1 MAFPHSASASSANP
15 SASSLPAL
23 TQASAERYRAIADS
37 SFDLIC
43 ELDAEGCFS
52 YVSPSFGVTTGLD
65 PHALQGTSLFDRVPD
80 GDRETLVAE
89 YTAAL
94 AGTRVGRAEHRFEHF
109 NGDFHWFESALRGI
123 GARGER
129 RVVIVSREITARQ
142 RHQVELETL
151 ISLAKSVHSKNELP
165 AIAREIWHHLHPLLP
180 ATALLLVLPGA
191 ARDADVHVVGQTP
204 EGSFEQLLSRTNSPN
219 CPLWS
224 ALERPEVWL
233 ENSWNGGHCG
243 FDFPVR
249 SLVAVPLRA
258 DELEPGALFFAAA
271 KPFVWT
277 EEHVRLCL
285 MAGEQAAVA
294 ARGVELLQSAR
305 EAEARYRA
313 LVNDVEGIVWETGE
327 RLRLAFVSEQIE
339 GWLGYPA
346 AQWLED
352 SRLWLR
358 AIHPEDRR
366 RVGAELRENLAL
378 PASWQIEFRA
388 LSRDGREMWLR
399 LLATPEVQDGRVVK
413 VRGLAVDF
421 TERCRHL
428 ETILKSN
435 AILAATQEASA
446 DGICLVDPH
455 GDVVSLN
462 TRFAEMWH
470 IPPALVE
477 ELRDR
482 RQLMA
487 CVLSLM
493 RQPEEF
499 VEKMNL
505 LRQNPEASSRDIITL
520 RDGRIFERYSAPAL
534 AAPVPLAPGVAL
546 KAEVEN
552 GFEGAMVRQEVPVG
566 AAYANGAH
574 NANARNGNA
583 HNGEANG
590 GARKAEVNGNVHS
603 SEVSGNARKGDFN
616 GAAHSDSN
624 GAPHNGHANG
634 YSSGHTGE
642 SARLASLFDLGDEDE
657 LEAQSG
663 PSAPFVLADDAPE
676 LPSFGRVWTFSDVT
690 ERKHYE
696 ERLEHRAFHDPLTEL
711 PNRSLFMNRVE
722 QALARLDRRG
732 KALAILFFDLDR
744 FKVVN
749 DTMGH
754 EKGDWLLQEIGKRL
768 HGLLRPGDTAA
779 RFGGD
784 EFTLL
789 LEDLNG
795 IDDARVI
802 TERLIEALELPLV
815 LEGREFEVTA
825 SIGVAM
831 SFSRSDSA
839 GDLLRNADIAMYRA
853 KNKGKA
859 RYEIFDTKMSAAALS
874 RLQLEIELRQAVKLQ
889 QLRLDYQPLM
899 DLSSDRIIGMEA
911 LVRWEHPD
919 KGIIP
924 PDDFIPIAEESGMI
938 SPIGQWVLKEAC
950 RQAKKW
956 QTQFPLLWPLKM
968 SVNLSA
974 RQFQGNDIV
983 QDIADVLED
992 TELPAFCLELEITE
1006 TAVMEDADATILIL
1020 EKLRDLGV
1028 KLAIDDF
1035 GTGYSSLAYI
1045 ERFPLDSLKID
1056 RSFVQTIGKTRN
1068 GKAKKERSVIMKAVQ
1083 TMGQGLGIEITA
1095 EGIETGEQLAELRDM
1110 GCAVGQGFLFA
1121 KPLSSVSLTRML
1133 REKSDAEI
1141 GVTV

>member
-1 MAFPHSASASSANP
+1 MAHSASALA
-15 SASSLPAL
+15 
-23 TQASAERYRAIADS
+23 QASAERYRAIADS

-52 YVSPSFGVTTGLD
+52 YVSPSFGVTTGHD
-65 PHALQGTSLFDRVPD
+65 PGALEGTSLFDRVPD
-80 GDRETLVAE
+80 GDKETLVAE

-94 AGTRVGRAEHRFEHF
+94 AGTRVGRVEHRFEHC
-109 NGDFHWFESALRGI
+109 NGDFYWFESALRGI
-123 GARGER
+123 GARDER
-129 RVVIVSREITARQ
+129 RVVVVSREITARQ

-151 ISLAKSVHSKNELP
+151 ISLAKRVHSKNELP
-165 AIAREIWHHLHPLLP
+165 TIAREIWNHLHPLLP
-180 ATALLLVLPGA
+180 ATALILALPAPRNSGNQSA
-191 ARDADVHVVGQTP
+191 TDAELHVVGETP
-204 EGSFEQLLSRTNSPN
+204 DGSIEQFLGRAQAPD
-219 CPLWS
+219 CPLWK
-224 ALERPEVWL
+224 ALERSEVWL
-233 ENSWNGGHCG
+233 ENSWQGGNCG
-243 FDFPVR
+243 FDFPIR
-249 SLVAVPLRA
+249 SLVAVPLQT
-258 DELEPGALFFAAA
+258 DEFERGALFFAAA

-285 MAGEQAAVA
+285 MAGEQAAIA

-305 EAEARYRA
+305 ETEARYRA
-313 LVNDVEGIVWETGE
+313 LVNDVEGIVWEAE
-327 RLRLAFVSEQIE
+327 AAPPRLSFVSEQVE
-339 GWLGYPA
+339 QWLGYPA
-346 AQWLED
+346 QDWLD
-352 SRLWLR
+352 DTRLWLR
-358 AIHPEDRR
+358 VVHPEDRK
-366 RVGAELRENLAL
+366 RVGAELRDNLGSTS
-378 PASWQIEFRA
+378 PWQTEFRA

-399 LLATPEVQDGRVVK
+399 LLATPEIRDGEVVK

-446 DGICLVDPH
+446 DGICLVDPS

-493 RQPEEF
+493 RKPEEF

-505 LRQNPEASSRDIITL
+505 LRQNPALSSRDVITL

-534 AAPVPLAPGVAL
+534 AAPVPLAPGSTPNSQEKSAP
-546 KAEVEN
+546 N
-552 GFEGAMVRQEVPVG
+552 GSAPGEIVL
-566 AAYANGAH
+566 
-574 NANARNGNA
+574 NGNA
-583 HNGEANG
+583 QNG
-590 GARKAEVNGNVHS
+590 H
-603 SEVSGNARKGDFN
+603 
-616 GAAHSDSN
+616 SN
-624 GAPHNGHANG
+624 GNGHANG
-634 YSSGHTGE
+634 NGHSNGNGH
-642 SARLASLFDLGDEDE
+642 ANGRAVSLFDLGDEEEHQKSVAAAFALQESD
-657 LEAQSG
+657 
-663 PSAPFVLADDAPE
+663 ADLDIA
-676 LPSFGRVWTFSDVT
+676 SFGRVWTFSDIT

-768 HGLLRPGDTAA
+768 HGMLRPGDTAA

-802 TERLIEALELPLV
+802 TERLIEALQQPLT

-831 SFSRSDSA
+831 SFSRHDSA

-859 RYEIFDTKMSAAALS
+859 RYEVFDTKMSAAALS
-874 RLQLEIELRQAVKLQ
+874 RLQLEIELRQAVKLG

-938 SPIGQWVLKEAC
+938 SPIGQWVLREAC

-983 QDIADVLED
+983 QDIADVLEL

-1121 KPLSSVSLTRML
+1121 KPLSSVLLTRML
-1133 REKSDAEI
+1133 REKSDAEV